1 MGSALWLILVK
12 NLLVIGFPVA
22 NVNDCFL
29 LARLFNASIVD
40 TVDLDILIFFLILKF
55 VKTLQASIVRPIAA
69 GTQS

>member
-40 TVDLDILIFFLILKF
+40 TVDILIFFLLLKF
-55 VKTLQASIVRPIAA
+55 VKTLQVSIVRPIAA

>member
-1 MGSALWLILVK
+1 MGSALWLILVI

-29 LARLFNASIVD
+29 LACLFNASIVD

-55 VKTLQASIVRPIAA
+55 VKTLQVSIVRPIAA

>member
-1 MGSALWLILVK
+1 MGSALWLILVI

-29 LARLFNASIVD
+29 ACLFNASIVD